1 MLAVFPAAGGLG
13 SSIVS
18 HLLALSPTPSSSLLF
33 ISRNPDKLTAA
44 KAKGVTLRQADYDQ
58 PETLEGVF
66 EGAETLCL
74 ISYPSIQIEHRF
86 EVRLACSPVVHHKL
100 IELLEH
106 SRTSAR
112 SKPLAGRGLSTSS
125 TRLSHSP
132 ARPSRP
138 SPSRR

>member
-1 MLAVFPAAGGLG
+1 MLAVFPASGGLG

-44 KAKGVTLRQADYDQ
+44 RENRVTLRQADYDQ
-58 PETLEGVF
+58 PETLKGVF
-66 EGAETLCL
+66 AGAETLCL

-86 EVRLACSPVVHHKL
+86 KVRLGPSSAVQHKL
-100 IELLEH
+100 TVLPH
-106 SRTSAR
+106 RSRTSAR
-112 SKPLAGRGLSTSS
+112 SKPLAGRVSSTSS